1 MAYAPPRYQEIM
13 DEVVD
18 KSQTFYYYNSIVK
31 ICAPIYIGTEVFQ
44 KHSINKYKAVW
55 NKVSRIIERR

>member
-1 MAYAPPRYQEIM
+1 MAYASPRYQEIM

-31 ICAPIYIGTEVFQ
+31 ICLPIYIGTEIFQ
-44 KHSINKYKAVW
+44 EYSSLFNKYNA
-55 NKVSRIIERR
+55 R

>member
-1 MAYAPPRYQEIM
+1 MAYASPRYQEIM

-18 KSQTFYYYNSIVK
+18 KSQTFYYYNSVVK

-44 KHSINKYKAVW
+44 KYSSLFNKYNAG
-55 NKVSRIIERR
+55 

>member
-44 KHSINKYKAVW
+44 KHSYLNLRLITLQ
-55 NKVSRIIERR
+55 SDT